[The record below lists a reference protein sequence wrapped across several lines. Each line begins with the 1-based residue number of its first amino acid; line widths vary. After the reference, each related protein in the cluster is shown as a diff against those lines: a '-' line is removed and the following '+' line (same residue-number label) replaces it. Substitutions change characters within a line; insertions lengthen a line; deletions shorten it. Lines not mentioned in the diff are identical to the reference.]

1 MSVDKKG
8 ILSELVRETSQDE
21 TFYCEMASILNGMK
35 DKTQYSRNEVLNLCR
50 SYAALS
56 SCVSEE
62 EKTITKLIQ
71 LLEDD
76 VYSYNTKMVHGTKR
90 SSSRGGRNAL
100 FLSLLDPS
108 SVKVGDRVAS
118 FVDGNWIETIVT
130 GRRNDSF
137 SVVDADSSSETP
149 LSLVVN
155 HSRVIR
161 LPPSLGLPQL
171 DVHSYVIP
179 VGTKVLAL
187 WPSSTTYYEAVVEA
201 RDGGQ
206 VQDNEVLIHFE
217 EGGERFVL
225 PYASVIPRPNGK

>member
-1 MSVDKKG
+1 M
-8 ILSELVRETSQDE
+8 
-21 TFYCEMASILNGMK
+21 
-35 DKTQYSRNEVLNLCR
+35 
-50 SYAALS
+50 
-56 SCVSEE
+56 SEE
-62 EKTITKLIQ
+62 EKYLFVCVSMRRTITKLIQ

-76 VYSYNTKMVHGTKR
+76 VYFYVHLVTGFEGRTPKWFTVQSDRLPVVVAMLCCRGTKWF
-90 SSSRGGRNAL
+90 SGS
-100 FLSLLDPS
+100 LSLLDPS

-118 FVDGNWIETIVT
+118 LVDGNWIETIVT

-206 VQDNEVLIHFE
+206 VQV
-217 EGGERFVL
+217 G
-225 PYASVIPRPNGK
+225 

>member
-1 MSVDKKG
+1 M
-8 ILSELVRETSQDE
+8 
-21 TFYCEMASILNGMK
+21 
-35 DKTQYSRNEVLNLCR
+35 
-50 SYAALS
+50 
-56 SCVSEE
+56 SEE
-62 EKTITKLIQ
+62 EKYLFVCVSTHRTITKLIQ

-76 VYSYNTKMVHGTKR
+76 VYSYVHLVTGFEGRTPKWFTAQSDRLPVVVAMLCCRGTKWF
-90 SSSRGGRNAL
+90 SGS
-100 FLSLLDPS
+100 LSLLDPS

-118 FVDGNWIETIVT
+118 LVDGNWIETIVT

-206 VQDNEVLIHFE
+206 VQV
-217 EGGERFVL
+217 G
-225 PYASVIPRPNGK
+225 

>member
-1 MSVDKKG
+1 M
-8 ILSELVRETSQDE
+8 
-21 TFYCEMASILNGMK
+21 
-35 DKTQYSRNEVLNLCR
+35 
-50 SYAALS
+50 
-56 SCVSEE
+56 SEE
-62 EKTITKLIQ
+62 EKYLFVCVSMRRTITKLIQ

-76 VYSYNTKMVHGTKR
+76 VYFYVHLVTGFEGRTPKWFTVQSDRLPVVVAMLCCRGTKWF
-90 SSSRGGRNAL
+90 SGS
-100 FLSLLDPS
+100 LSLLDPS

-130 GRRNDSF
+130 GCRNDSF

-206 VQDNEVLIHFE
+206 VQV
-217 EGGERFVL
+217 G
-225 PYASVIPRPNGK
+225 